1 MGFSPIL
8 SLLALGTAA
17 IAIPIQDTTDTIEVT
32 QLPADTSI
40 METPLGSEQEPRSHA
55 SNESGDNLRGGPRGG
70 GGPRGPGGNG
80 GNHGPGGNGGN
91 RGPHGKRRVS
101 FPIPRTEQ
109 WPRLT
114 SILAPSPRLLQEE
127 SPR

>member
-1 MGFSPIL
+1 MRFSPIL

-32 QLPADTSI
+32 QLPADTSMI
-40 METPLGSEQEPRSHA
+40 ETPLGSEQEPRSHA
-55 SNESGDNLRGGPRGG
+55 SNESSVNLRGGPRGG
-70 GGPRGPGGNG
+70 GGPRGN
-80 GNHGPGGNGGN
+80 GGNGGN
-91 RGPHGKRRVS
+91 RGPHGKKHVS

-114 SILAPSPRLLQEE
+114 SILASSPRLLQEE
-127 SPR
+127 NPR